1 MTKKYNNDFRTIE
14 SDDGFEFEM
23 YDQNMNISNVNN
35 DSETSDSNIIS
46 AKQWKI
52 IKAES
57 YNEDGENNKEEH
69 AEEIEDF
76 GESNG
81 EYYRILRQF
90 AIYFWF

>member
-1 MTKKYNNDFRTIE
+1 MTKKHNNDFHTIG
-14 SDDGFEFEM
+14 SDDSFEFEM
-23 YDQNMNISNVNN
+23 YDENMNISNVNN

-46 AKQWKI
+46 VKKWKI

-57 YNEDGENNKEEH
+57 CDEDGENNREEH
-69 AEEIEDF
+69 AEEIEDLS
-76 GESNG
+76 ESD